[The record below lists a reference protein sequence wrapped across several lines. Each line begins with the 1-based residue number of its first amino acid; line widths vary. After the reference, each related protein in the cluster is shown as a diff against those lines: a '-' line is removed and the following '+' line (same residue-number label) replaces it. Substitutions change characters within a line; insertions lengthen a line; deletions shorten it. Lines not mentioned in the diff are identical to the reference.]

1 MDCGRLEFLGM
12 KIEGVDKSQVG
23 NPLKNRPLCATFPII
38 FQRSGSENR
47 ISQAHFAPLA
57 QGDRLFGS
65 SISDG
70 NDVRRIKKFLKVDN
84 FLGCY
89 QMIAEHFDLGNLRDC
104 KLFRLQPGSQPLVFR
119 SRGIDD
125 DVAVEKPHSSRP
137 GNGRSC
143 RISRCHRAGS
153 GIFLI
158 PPRAAMRRSESS
170 VFTAWSVSPETAIK
184 VAITFTFPR
193 RISTGTGR

>member
-119 SRGIDD
+119 NRGIDD

-143 RISRCHRAGS
+143 RISRCHRDGS
-153 GIFLI
+153 GMFLI

-170 VFTAWSVSPETAIK
+170 VFTAWSVSPETGIK
-184 VAITFTFPR
+184 VAVTFTFPR